1 MNAIKERII
10 KVLSKKNKTYEDLC
24 NELKISEKDLD
35 MYILSEDIRI
45 FEKISKAIRVPLY
58 NFYHKK
64 FDKGNND
71 TKRYYD
77 QDLWED

>member
-1 MNAIKERII
+1 MNTIKERII
-10 KVLSKKNKTYEDLC
+10 KVLSKTNKTYEDLC
-24 NELKISEKDLD
+24 LELKMSEKDLD
-35 MYILSEDIRI
+35 QFIANEDIRV

-58 NFYHKK
+58 NFYRKK
-64 FDKGNND
+64 FDKGDD